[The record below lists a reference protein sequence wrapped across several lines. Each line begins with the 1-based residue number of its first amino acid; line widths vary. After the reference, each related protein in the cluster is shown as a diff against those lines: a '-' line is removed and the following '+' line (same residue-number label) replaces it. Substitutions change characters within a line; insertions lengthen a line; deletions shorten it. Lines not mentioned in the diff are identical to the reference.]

1 MANGFMGKLL
11 NVDLTS
17 GRMTEEPLDAAICR
31 DYVGGYGLGARLLY
45 DRIPKGADP
54 LGPQN
59 VLGLLTGPLTGTPA
73 IIGSRFV
80 AVAKSP
86 KTGGWGDA
94 NCGGHFGP
102 HLKFAGFDGVLF
114 SGISAKPVYL
124 FVDEGR
130 AQLLD
135 AVDLWGLG
143 VTALED
149 LLVKRHGKG
158 IQVCSIGP
166 AGEKLSLS
174 ACIMNDKERAAGRS
188 GLGAV
193 MGAKRLKCLVVRGKA
208 AVPVHD
214 AQKMKELRKTYLKQA
229 TGAFEVFRKYGT
241 AGVTHDAILSGDGP
255 VRNWG
260 GAGTSDFPSP
270 RGRRISDDAVVGLEG
285 YKAYGCWHC
294 PIACGGKVTQK
305 DGRFPLELNGGVGH
319 KPEYETLA
327 MFGSNLLN
335 DDLASIVKVNEI
347 CNNLGMD
354 TITVGATIA
363 YAVECCENGLIPRR
377 QADGLDLRWGNA
389 EAIVALTEKIGRRE
403 GFGDVLA
410 DGVWA
415 AWQKLGRI
423 GTEYAVH
430 IQGEE
435 IPAHD
440 PKFTPGL
447 ASTYWL
453 TATPGRHT
461 QGGELVAGPGVP
473 VPATD
478 KYAYSGQAEGHH
490 LLVAAVEVVNAAGLC
505 LFGYLSYP
513 FQAVLDQLSAA
524 TGEAW
529 DMQRVVTAG
538 TRIYTMRHAF
548 NLREGLNPLARNMPG
563 RIVGEP
569 PLREG
574 NVKGITV
581 DYRTLAGEFLE
592 RLGWDPLTTVPS
604 EKSLERLGMG
614 FLVKGLAAAKTPAA

>member
-1 MANGFMGKLL
+1 MANGFMGQLL

-17 GRMTEEPLDAAICR
+17 GLMRAEPLDERLCR
-31 DYVGGYGLGARLLY
+31 DYIGGYGLAARLLY

-59 VLGLLTGPLTGTPA
+59 VLGFMTGPLTGTPA

-80 AVAKSP
+80 VVAKSP

-114 SGISAKPVYL
+114 SGIAPKPVYL
-124 FVDEGR
+124 LIDEGQ

-135 AVDLWGLG
+135 AADLWGLG

-149 LLVKRHGKG
+149 RLTGRHGKD

-166 AGEKLSLS
+166 AGEKLALT
-174 ACIMNDKERAAGRS
+174 ACVMNDKERAAGRS

-193 MGAKRLKCLVVRGKA
+193 MGSKKLKCVVVKGQMQ
-208 AVPVHD
+208 VPVHD
-214 AQKMKELRKTYLKQA
+214 AQKMKVLRTQYLKQA

-241 AGVTHDAILSGDGP
+241 AGITHDAILSGDSP
-255 VRNWG
+255 VKNWG
-260 GAGTSDFPSP
+260 GAGTADFPSP
-270 RGRRISDDAVVGLEG
+270 RGRRISDDAVIGLDG
-285 YKAYGCWHC
+285 CKAYGCWHC

-305 DGRFPLELNGGVGH
+305 GGKFPLELNNGVGH

-327 MFGSNLLN
+327 MYGPNLLN
-335 DDLASIVKVNEI
+335 DDLASIVKANEI
-347 CNNLGMD
+347 CNNLGID
-354 TITVGATIA
+354 TISAGATIA
-363 YAVECCENGLIPRR
+363 YAIECCENGLISR
-377 QADGLDLRWGNA
+377 QQTDGLDLRWGNA

-415 AWQKLGRI
+415 AWKKLGKI

-461 QGGELVAGPGVP
+461 QGGELVAGPGVEVP
-473 VPATD
+473 VTD
-478 KYAYSGQAEGHH
+478 KYTYSGQAEGHY

-513 FQAVLDQLSAA
+513 YQAVLDQLSAA
-524 TGEAW
+524 TGDAW
-529 DMQRVVTAG
+529 DLEHVMAAG
-538 TRIYTMRHAF
+538 ARIYTMRHAF
-548 NLREGLNPLARNMPG
+548 NLREGLNPLSRNMPG
-563 RIVGEP
+563 RIVGQP
-569 PLREG
+569 PLKAG
-574 NVKGITV
+574 NVKDITV
-581 DYRTLAGEFLE
+581 DYRTLAREFLE
-592 RLGWDPLTTVPS
+592 RLGWDARTTVPS
-604 EKSLERLGMG
+604 EASLKKLGLG
-614 FLVKGLAAAKTPAA
+614 FLLKDLRKAKIKPA